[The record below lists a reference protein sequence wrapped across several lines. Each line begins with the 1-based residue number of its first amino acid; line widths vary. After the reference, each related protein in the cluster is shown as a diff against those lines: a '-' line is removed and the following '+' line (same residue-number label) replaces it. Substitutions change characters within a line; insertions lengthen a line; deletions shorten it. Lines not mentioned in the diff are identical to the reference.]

1 MILYGFTVISS
12 IAEPV
17 LGWIDNV
24 NGPIGLMLAC
34 GKGIT
39 QVTLAHKDSIPDF
52 MAVDVSI
59 KAMIV
64 AAYHRGIH
72 KYVFC
77 RLSHNNNNIND
88 NMLNLKCRRVAG
100 YREPRR
106 GCSAGCCCCR

>member
-39 QVTLAHKDSIPDF
+39 QVTLAHKDSTPDF
-52 MAVDVSI
+52 MAVDLSI

-72 KYVFC
+72 KYVFVDN
-77 RLSHNNNNIND
+77 SNND
-88 NMLNLKCRRVAG
+88 NMSNLKC
-100 YREPRR
+100 
-106 GCSAGCCCCR
+106 

>member
-1 MILYGFTVISS
+1 MNGFTVISS

-39 QVTLAHKDSIPDF
+39 NVTLARNDSTPDF
-52 MAVDVSI
+52 MPVDISI

-72 KYVFC
+72 KYVFV
-77 RLSHNNNNIND
+77 D
-88 NMLNLKCRRVAG
+88 
-100 YREPRR
+100 
-106 GCSAGCCCCR
+106 